1 MSATTVGVV
10 ERDSVEGAGPT
21 EVSTRN
27 DSRLSDFPVTNRGP
41 ELFKRFND
49 MLTSRA
55 PKMKF

>member
-1 MSATTVGVV
+1 VSATTVGVV

-41 ELFKRFND
+41 ESFQRFQN
-49 MLTSRA
+49 
-55 PKMKF
+55 PH